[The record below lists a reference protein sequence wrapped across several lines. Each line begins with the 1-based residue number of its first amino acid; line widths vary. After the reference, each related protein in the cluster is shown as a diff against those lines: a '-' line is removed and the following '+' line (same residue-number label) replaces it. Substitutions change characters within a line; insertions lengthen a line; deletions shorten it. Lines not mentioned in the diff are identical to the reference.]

1 MSKNN
6 MGQVWV
12 YGILD
17 IIWLMSQTGSSVNK
31 HTWNKIARLR
41 IKSLQRGIWIPY
53 LSMKNH
59 VKAGKYFLCKVCMLR
74 QRSKSRTR
82 MLMGYDDFRR
92 HDSFLTSNSLETGI
106 SISHILQK
114 IPFSCKRE
122 KWYLL
127 ILQRARE
134 IMDLVFLKILEI
146 CEITFMWNHQ
156 VTIFVIEETQPHF
169 NRKIVYLL

>member
-1 MSKNN
+1 MFVNIDCIFLSEYIIDLKMSKNN

-17 IIWLMSQTGSSVNK
+17 TIWLMSQTGSSVNK
-31 HTWNKIARLR
+31 HTWNKIARFR

-59 VKAGKYFLCKVCMLR
+59 VKAGKYFLCKVCMLW

-106 SISHILQK
+106 TISHIPQK
-114 IPFSCKRE
+114 SKRFLFHAKGKSDIYWSFRELE
-122 KWYLL
+122 K
-127 ILQRARE
+127 
-134 IMDLVFLKILEI
+134 
-146 CEITFMWNHQ
+146 
-156 VTIFVIEETQPHF
+156 
-169 NRKIVYLL
+169 